1 MRILVSGGAGYVG
14 SVTVER
20 LLAEGHAVVILDD
33 CSTGHAG
40 AVPVE
45 ATFSRSSYA
54 DQAAVER
61 LLRDQGI
68 EAILHCAARSL
79 VGESI
84 RDPAIYYRANIVG
97 GIALLEAARAA
108 GVNRFV
114 FSSTAAVYGV
124 PETIPITES
133 APLAPINPYG
143 ESKRTFEGALRW
155 YGTAYGLRSVALRY
169 FNVAG
174 ATERNG
180 ESHDPETHL
189 IPNILAAVESGR
201 PVTLFGDDY
210 PTPDGTPIRDYIHVE
225 DLATAHLS
233 ALEATGSEAAAGDSY
248 TALQPGHGQ
257 RLQRAPGAGRGRSG
271 DRHRD
276 RLDDRPTAG
285 RRSARPRGRRRP
297 RPGGPRLDPAAG
309 QPGRDD
315 RLGLGL
321 APGTPRRLPGSLT

>member
-20 LLAEGHAVVILDD
+20 LLAEGHAVGVLDD

-40 AVPVE
+40 SVPAE
-45 ATFSRSSYA
+45 AAFSRSSYA

-84 RDPAIYYRANIVG
+84 RDPAIYYRSNIVG
-97 GIALLEAARAA
+97 GVALLEAARAA

-143 ESKRTFEGALRW
+143 ESKRTFEGGARA
-155 YGTAYGLRSVALRY
+155 GTA
-169 FNVAG
+169 
-174 ATERNG
+174 
-180 ESHDPETHL
+180 
-189 IPNILAAVESGR
+189 
-201 PVTLFGDDY
+201 
-210 PTPDGTPIRDYIHVE
+210 
-225 DLATAHLS
+225 
-233 ALEATGSEAAAGDSY
+233 
-248 TALQPGHGQ
+248 
-257 RLQRAPGAGRGRSG
+257 
-271 DRHRD
+271 
-276 RLDDRPTAG
+276 RPTACAASPCATSTWPG
-285 RRSARPRGRRRP
+285 RRSGMASRTIRRRISSRTSWP
-297 RPGGPRLDPAAG
+297 RSSRAG
-309 QPGRDD
+309 R
-315 RLGLGL
+315 
-321 APGTPRRLPGSLT
+321 

>member
-233 ALEATGSEAAAGDSY
+233 ALEATGSEAAGGDSY
-248 TALQPGHGQ
+248 TALNLGTG
-257 RLQRAPGAGRGRSG
+257 SG
-271 DRHRD
+271 FSVRQVLAAADAVIG
-276 RLDDRPTAG
+276 TTIA
-285 RRSARPRGRRRP
+285 STI
-297 RPGGPRLDPAAG
+297 GPRRAGDPPVLVAAA
-309 QPGRDD
+309 D
-315 RLGLGL
+315 RAREVLGWI
-321 APGTPRRLPGSLT
+321 PQQGSLAEMIGSAWAWRRAHPDGYPDR

>member
-20 LLAEGHAVVILDD
+20 LLAEGHAVCVLDD

-40 AVPVE
+40 SVP
-45 ATFSRSSYA
+45 AGAAFSRSSYA

-61 LLRDQGI
+61 LLRDHGI

-97 GIALLEAARAA
+97 GVALLEAARAA

-124 PETIPITES
+124 PATIPITES

-155 YGTAYGLRSVALRY
+155 YGTAYGLRSIALRY

-174 ATERNG
+174 ATELNG

-210 PTPDGTPIRDYIHVE
+210 PTADGTPIRDYIHVE

-233 ALEATGSEAAAGDSY
+233 ALEATGPEPPVGDSY
-248 TALQPGHGQ
+248 TALNLGTGSGFSVRQV
-257 RLQRAPGAGRGRSG
+257 LAAAEAIIGRPIASTVG
-271 DRHRD
+271 
-276 RLDDRPTAG
+276 P
-285 RRSARPRGRRRP
+285 RRP
-297 RPGGPRLDPAAG
+297 GDPPVLVAAA
-309 QPGRDD
+309 D
-315 RLGLGL
+315 RAREVLGW
-321 APGTPRRLPGSLT
+321 TPHQGSLTEMIGSAWAWRRAHPDGYPDR